1 MAFRNIGHK
10 FRYHM
15 HEDMRKRAFLYEYP
29 LKQPTFIRLSR
40 LAAITR
46 RLRHLYHGWQNAIAK
61 TLRSNR
67 LSENDMLCRAYRQGA
82 AHASVSNIFPVKHS
96 LVKKLYIYPVKI
108 LFTNLLFPV
117 QRCPR
122 SRDILFL
129 A

>member
-1 MAFRNIGHK
+1 MAFRNIRHK
-10 FRYHM
+10 FQYRM
-15 HEDMRKRAFLYEYP
+15 HEDMRKGAFLYEYP
-29 LKQPTFIRLSR
+29 LKQPALSPCRDPPYATVGKTPSPRRYIR
-40 LAAITR
+40 TG
-46 RLRHLYHGWQNAIAK
+46 YPK
-61 TLRSNR
+61 
-67 LSENDMLCRAYRQGA
+67 CRAYRQGA
-82 AHASVSNIFPVKHS
+82 AHASVSNIFAVKHS